1 MCVRKSF
8 YHIIFMGKSKMEPQ
22 GCPFQR
28 GKNDLQ
34 IRYWKGEL
42 QVELHGLYPSCRIY
56 QGSLGEVLNSK
67 EGPKKHPSCC
77 QLVAVQVVAP
87 TKHKI
92 EIFTAILLNLLWHG
106 STEQQG
112 LPLTSSWLKLWSLKI
127 SQSSSR
133 TQNVL
138 SQAVPPHLDV
148 ILRGSSRATSIFIH
162 KT

>member
-1 MCVRKSF
+1 MYNISYIYINMCVCACVRKSV
-8 YHIIFMGKSKMEPQ
+8 YHIFMGKSKMEPQ

-67 EGPKKHPSCC
+67 EGTQETSELLPTCC
-77 QLVAVQVVAP
+77 SAGGGP
-87 TKHKI
+87 HKTQNK
-92 EIFTAILLNLLWHG
+92 IFTAILLNLLWHG

-112 LPLTSSWLKLWSLKI
+112 LPLTSS
-127 SQSSSR
+127 
-133 TQNVL
+133 
-138 SQAVPPHLDV
+138 
-148 ILRGSSRATSIFIH
+148 
-162 KT
+162 